1 MPTSGPQ
8 QARRAFIKLILV
20 LAVSYTLEV
29 GLHQSSLDS
38 QVTAAFRKIVKRV
51 HPDKGGSTEHVQ
63 QLHAAKDAWDQA
75 RRHSKVGRPKEKQ
88 GDPAKKVGGKA
99 VSGSAGS
106 ADAGQEGKD
115 YNLETS
121 AVLFTYH
128 GFTSIDQWKTDR
140 SNRREQAP
148 KRDFDL

>member
-51 HPDKGGSTEHVQ
+51 HPDNVILTCDCELGGG
-63 QLHAAKDAWDQA
+63 L
-75 RRHSKVGRPKEKQ
+75 
-88 GDPAKKVGGKA
+88 KA
-99 VSGSAGS
+99 VSGA
-106 ADAGQEGKD
+106 
-115 YNLETS
+115 L
-121 AVLFTYH
+121 
-128 GFTSIDQWKTDR
+128 
-140 SNRREQAP
+140 RRYKSFSVFWACS
-148 KRDFDL
+148 F